1 MKLKRYEKK
10 RHQYLL
16 NNNKWCIYLRVITSI
31 ILTEKFK
38 NVGKALLPT
47 CASASTF
54 KCSKWT
60 SIVGIAIPTLR
71 NPKQKKKKKYPLLKI
86 HETYIKSK

>member
-1 MKLKRYEKK
+1 MKLKRKGEKK
-10 RHQYLL
+10 
-16 NNNKWCIYLRVITSI
+16 NNGINICRIIKKWCIYLSVITSI
-31 ILTEKFK
+31 MFTEKFK

-47 CASASTF
+47 CASASTL

-71 NPKQKKKKKYPLLKI
+71 KPEKNT
-86 HETYIKSK
+86 H